1 MSMNTLEEIKFLSA
15 LQKFTV
21 HCVSNQCSP
30 KIKSYCVDLLIA
42 VKNLPKVYIGHKIQ
56 LALALETASL
66 RNETR
71 FILNDYM
78 NIISH
83 LIYLSRPNLIL
94 EEEKKCEKWTGIDLI
109 SLLNE
114 CENRFK
120 KQSYSSTLWIEILNK
135 TSMVSY
141 DLNYFKNIS
150 FDFVQHDTD
159 IEQLFQWINQNKIKI
174 SGRFNRTYGGVPLFW
189 CTPSS
194 SQLQSKYG
202 SIRLIFPFSIVYSS
216 TQHHFFDLG
225 QRKHGSD
232 RWHNIL
238 ITTRK
243 QIAGYGTDFI
253 ELSSIPSMPLD
264 IAIDLTDGPLI
275 LSDVRITFVNH
286 IDRCIPILPEKL
298 TPQHSCYNTS
308 HSAMENFLRHHRK
321 SGHSTLD
328 QLKHLFDSEIFDKLK
343 QINNIL
349 FNEEIVA

>member
-1 MSMNTLEEIKFLSA
+1 MSINTLEEITFLSA

-21 HCVSNQCSP
+21 HCVSNQCSS
-30 KIKSYCVDLLIA
+30 KIKLYCVDLLIA
-42 VKNLPKVYIGHKIQ
+42 VENLPKIYIGHKIQ
-56 LALALETASL
+56 LALALESASL

-71 FILNDYM
+71 LVLNDYM

-83 LIYLSRPNLIL
+83 LIYLSRPNLDL
-94 EEEKKCEKWTGIDLI
+94 EEEKKREKWTGIDLI
-109 SLLNE
+109 SLLNQ

-120 KQSYSSTLWIEILNK
+120 NQSYSSTIWIEILNK

-141 DLNYFKNIS
+141 NVNYFKNIS

-159 IEQLFQWINQNKIKI
+159 IEQLFQWIDQNKIKI
-174 SGRFNRTYGGVPLFW
+174 SGRFNRTYGRIPLFW

-194 SQLQSKYG
+194 SKLHSKYG
-202 SIRLIFPFSIVYSS
+202 SIRLIFPFSLVYSS
-216 TQHHFFDLG
+216 TQHHLFNLG
-225 QRKHGSD
+225 QRKNGFD
-232 RWHNIL
+232 IWQNIL

-243 QIAGYGTDFI
+243 QIAGYGNDFF
-253 ELSSIPSMPLD
+253 ELSSIPSIPLD

-286 IDRCIPILPEKL
+286 IHRCIPILPDKL

-308 HSAMENFLRHHRK
+308 HSAMENFLRHLRK
-321 SGHSTLD
+321 NEQSTLD
-328 QLKHLFDSEIFDKLK
+328 QLKHLFDLQIFEKLK

-349 FNEEIVA
+349 S